1 MLKNDQGFYLY
12 DRVKIKE
19 AIECGEEIADLI
31 ARARKSGMLRI
42 TLGAALRH
50 LHFTYAVGW
59 EGLVDMANQI
69 LAASTQIFQRREKIH
84 SWSGKR
90 QQQDDELIEK

>member
-1 MLKNDQGFYLY
+1 MLKNDQGFDLH
-12 DRVKIKE
+12 DRGKIKE
-19 AIECGEEIADLI
+19 AIECGEQIADLI
-31 ARARKSGMLRI
+31 ARARKGGMLRI

-50 LHFTYAVGW
+50 LHFTYGVGW

-84 SWSGKR
+84 SWTDKR
-90 QQQDDELIEK
+90 QQQDNK